1 MSLLALAAQVL
12 DSVRRGGRQGCLVG
26 GLAVSV
32 RADPRFTRDVDL
44 AVAVDGDAEGEAL
57 IRNLSSDGFAASSVI
72 EQDAVGRM
80 AMVRLS
86 DREGISIDILLASSG
101 IENEIVRDA
110 EALEVVL
117 GVVIP
122 VARVGHLIALKLL
135 SVGPGRETDAM
146 DLRALAHVA
155 DEVEWARARDA
166 VRLIDSRGY
175 ARERD
180 LIADLKSLKVGC
192 SST

>member
-12 DSVRRGGRQGCLVG
+12 DSVRKGGRQGCLVG

-44 AVAVDGDAEGEAL
+44 VVAVDGDAEGEAL
-57 IRNLSSDGFAASSVI
+57 IRNLASDGFMASTVI

-86 DREGISIDILLASSG
+86 DKQGISIDILLASSG

-110 EALEVVL
+110 EALEVVR

-135 SVGPGRETDAM
+135 SVAPGRETDAM
-146 DLRALAHVA
+146 DLRALARVA
-155 DEVEWARARDA
+155 DDIEWDRARRA
-166 VRLIDSRGY
+166 VHLINSRGY

-180 LIADLKSLKVGC
+180 LIADLKSLKVVN

>member
-180 LIADLKSLKVGC
+180 LIADLKSLKVGY